1 MNPYLSNWI
10 NHKREPGVMKRTL
23 LYDVHRELGAK
34 LVEFSGFEMPAQY
47 SGIIKEHRRVRSSV
61 GVFDVSHMGEFEV
74 RGKNAVSFLQ
84 KMTINDVSKL
94 STGRAQYSAMCYED
108 GGIVDDLI
116 VYNLGECYM
125 MVVNAA
131 NIEKDFRWLEEHVS
145 GGVDLTD
152 ISDEVS
158 LLAVQG
164 PKSLETLQKLTDLD
178 LAQLKYYRLLRG
190 TVAGI
195 QMVISRTGYTGELGF
210 EMYLRGDSSMARSVW
225 ERVMDAGEEF
235 GVGPAGLGAR
245 NTLRLEMG
253 YCLYGSDIDSTTH
266 PLEAGLGWIT
276 KFEKGDFVGREA
288 LLKVKQEGLN
298 RKLTGLTVAESN
310 GGAKALPRHGCEI
323 VLDGKDIGRVTSG
336 TFSPSLEKGIG
347 LGYVATDHAQP
358 GTPVGIRIRN
368 RDVLANVAALPILKK

>member
-1 MNPYLSNWI
+1 MNPYLSNRK
-10 NHKREPGVMKRTL
+10 NHKREPGMTKRTL
-23 LYDVHRELGAK
+23 LYEVHRELGAK

-47 SGIIKEHRRVRSSV
+47 SGIIEEHRRVRSSV

-74 RGKNAVSFLQ
+74 RGKNAISFLQ
-84 KMTINDVSKL
+84 KVTINDVSKL
-94 STGRAQYSAMCYED
+94 STGRAQYSAMCYEN
-108 GGIVDDLI
+108 GSIVDDLI

-131 NIEKDFRWLEEHVS
+131 NIEKDFRWLEEHLS
-145 GGVDLTD
+145 EGVDLTD

-178 LAQLKYYRLLRG
+178 LAQLKYYTLLRG

-210 EMYLRGDSSMARSVW
+210 EMYLRGNSSTARSVW
-225 ERVMDAGEEF
+225 ERVMDAGEEY
-235 GVGPAGLGAR
+235 GIGPAGLGAR

-266 PLEAGLGWIT
+266 PLEAGLG
-276 KFEKGDFVGREA
+276 
-288 LLKVKQEGLN
+288 
-298 RKLTGLTVAESN
+298 
-310 GGAKALPRHGCEI
+310 
-323 VLDGKDIGRVTSG
+323 
-336 TFSPSLEKGIG
+336 
-347 LGYVATDHAQP
+347 
-358 GTPVGIRIRN
+358 
-368 RDVLANVAALPILKK
+368 